1 LGTHGELVARDG
13 IYASLW
19 RRQSGG
25 FLKLDVA

>member
-1 LGTHGELVARDG
+1 VARDG